1 MNLSGEIRQTGERY
15 CSTTGRILAPPS
27 FTEKLRASCNF
38 LTERARAPVKTQHL
52 QGKQNMRITPAR
64 RLKGRLTL
72 PGDKSISHR
81 AALIAALSSGTSE
94 ISNFSTARDC
104 ASTLACLQQLGVS
117 IETDAN
123 GRIRFAGGQSLT
135 APGKRLD
142 CGNSGSTMR
151 ILAGILAGQN
161 FSSELIGD
169 ESLSARPMRRIIE
182 PLEMMGA
189 KIESTDGKP
198 PLKIHGTDKLVPITY
213 ELPIASAQVK
223 SAILFAGL
231 FARGRTTVIEKLP
244 SRDHTERLF
253 NGFGV
258 PVTTND
264 GSISVEG
271 PARFTGGSITIPGD
285 ASSAAYFVAAAML
298 LSRSQLTIENVGL
311 NPTRAAFLSVFQAWG
326 AEISTTDLRNERN
339 EPVGTINVTGGIGA
353 EAGEDERTL
362 SGSMIPSLIDELPL
376 LAVVGTQIPGG
387 IQIRD
392 AEELRLKESDR
403 LQATAQNLR
412 AMGAE
417 VDEFD
422 DGIAVAGPTQLRGA
436 KIDSYGDH
444 RIAMAFSI
452 AALIADGQTEI
463 KGSECV
469 AISFPEFFELLQS
482 LAET

>member
-1 MNLSGEIRQTGERY
+1 M
-15 CSTTGRILAPPS
+15 
-27 FTEKLRASCNF
+27 K
-38 LTERARAPVKTQHL
+38 
-52 QGKQNMRITPAR
+52 ITPVR
-64 RLKGRLTL
+64 RLKGRLSL

-81 AALIAALSSGTSE
+81 AALISALASGDSE

-117 IETDAN
+117 IEKQID
-123 GRIRFAGGQSLT
+123 GSIRIAGGQSLA
-135 APGKRLD
+135 APSEQLD

-161 FSSELIGD
+161 FTSELIGD

-189 KIESTDGKP
+189 RIESTDGKP
-198 PLKIHGTDKLVPITY
+198 PLKIHGTEKLVPITY
-213 ELPIASAQVK
+213 ELPVASAQVK

-231 FARGRTTVIEKLP
+231 FTHGRTNVIEKSP

-258 PVTTND
+258 PVTTDNL
-264 GSISVEG
+264 SVSLEG
-271 PARFTGGSITIPGD
+271 PARFTGGAITIPGD
-285 ASSAAYFVAAAML
+285 VSSAAYFIAAAML
-298 LSRSQLTIENVGL
+298 LPGSELTIENIGL
-311 NPTRAAFLSVFQAWG
+311 NPTRAAFLSVFQTWG
-326 AEISTTDLRNERN
+326 APISTTDLRSERN
-339 EPVGTINVTGGIGA
+339 EPVGTVNVKGGIRSNA
-353 EAGEDERTL
+353 RDDDRTL
-362 SGSMIPSLIDELPL
+362 SGAMIPSLIDELPL
-376 LAVVGTQIPGG
+376 LAVVGTQVPGG

-422 DGIAVAGPTQLRGA
+422 DGIAVSGPTRLHGA
-436 KIDSYGDH
+436 TIDSYGDH

-452 AALIADGQTEI
+452 AALIADGETEI
-463 KGSECV
+463 KDSECA
-469 AISFPEFFELLQS
+469 AISFPEFFDLLHS
-482 LAET
+482 LTERST